1 MMRNYLQRTIVTFAS
16 LLIFAALTAHAQSGS
31 TRPRRVTSR
40 QTTTKTDKSS
50 TSTDKSSEPL
60 LDVEPANSGNS
71 NSARRNTTRSTT
83 DSNAPL
89 LNTTASTPV
98 GAPVSSDDNNNTAPV
113 SNSSAPAS
121 DTSHAFTL
129 LQGKQYA
136 AALKEARQVTL
147 SNPSDSEAWKIA
159 GFAEINLKQY
169 EAATADL
176 QKALDLQRA
185 ARQEDPFTVD
195 ALGHAYFLAEKFDRA
210 LPLLVIT
217 TTRKDA
223 KPDATT
229 LYYRAVSEYQLHKP
243 ADAERTFNAIVK
255 DNPKDAASL
264 FYLGQ
269 IAFERNDMD
278 AAIASLN
285 RATLSDTRLVSAW
298 NLLTLAYL
306 QRAATATTPDKADAD
321 YLNAVRA
328 GEGLTRVRTDAPA
341 NVLFAQALI
350 GAKQFPRAATVLERF
365 ATAPD
370 ASPSALYLLGVAESR
385 AKNFPKAISAL
396 ERAAAKTPDDANI
409 YRELGYAYEV
419 SKQYAKA
426 LAVYEKGASLA
437 PNDADFKES
446 AERVR
451 PYAK

>member
-1 MMRNYLQRTIVTFAS
+1 
-16 LLIFAALTAHAQSGS
+16 
-31 TRPRRVTSR
+31 
-40 QTTTKTDKSS
+40 
-50 TSTDKSSEPL
+50 
-60 LDVEPANSGNS
+60 
-71 NSARRNTTRSTT
+71 
-83 DSNAPL
+83 L

-113 SNSSAPAS
+113 TNGNAAS

-169 EAATADL
+169 EAATTDL

-185 ARQEDPFTVD
+185 AKQEDPFTVD

-278 AAIASLN
+278 SAIASLN

-426 LAVYEKGASLA
+426 LAAYEKGASLA

>member
-1 MMRNYLQRTIVTFAS
+1 MNEKLTKR
-16 LLIFAALTAHAQSGS
+16 LLLSY
-31 TRPRRVTSR
+31 PRHEYDDQNIKLSH
-40 QTTTKTDKSS
+40 
-50 TSTDKSSEPL
+50 
-60 LDVEPANSGNS
+60 G
-71 NSARRNTTRSTT
+71 
-83 DSNAPL
+83 
-89 LNTTASTPV
+89 
-98 GAPVSSDDNNNTAPV
+98 VSPSISDDE
-113 SNSSAPAS
+113 
-121 DTSHAFTL
+121 L
-129 LQGKQYA
+129 L
-136 AALKEARQVTL
+136 
-147 SNPSDSEAWKIA
+147 
-159 GFAEINLKQY
+159 FLKQIG
-169 EAATADL
+169 L
-176 QKALDLQRA
+176 RA
-185 ARQEDPFTVD
+185 ARVEFQ
-195 ALGHAYFLAEKFDRA
+195 AAEA
-210 LPLLVIT
+210 NL
-217 TTRKDA
+217 
-223 KPDATT
+223 
-229 LYYRAVSEYQLHKP
+229 
-243 ADAERTFNAIVK
+243 
-255 DNPKDAASL
+255 
-264 FYLGQ
+264 
-269 IAFERNDMD
+269 D

-306 QRAATATTPDKADAD
+306 QRAATATVPEKADAD

-385 AKNFPKAISAL
+385 AKNFPTAISAL

-451 PYAK
+451 GRRLRHHQHVRIDARVANTERAAGLEQQLR

>member
-1 MMRNYLQRTIVTFAS
+1 MRNYLQRTIAILSS

-50 TSTDKSSEPL
+50 TDKSDSL

-71 NSARRNTTRSTT
+71 NNARRNNSQPAT

-98 GAPVSSDDNNNTAPV
+98 GEPVSTDSNNNNNTAPT
-113 SNSSAPAS
+113 SNGNTAS

-147 SNPSDSEAWKIA
+147 SNPNDSEAWKIA

-169 EAATADL
+169 EPAAADL

-195 ALGHAYFLAEKFDRA
+195 ALGHAYFLADKFDRA
-210 LPLLVIT
+210 LPFLIIT
-217 TTRKDA
+217 TSRKDS

-229 LYYRAVSEYQLHKP
+229 LYYRGVAEYQLHKP

-264 FYLGQ
+264 FFLGQ
-269 IAFERNDMD
+269 IAFERNDFD
-278 AAIASLN
+278 AAIANLN
-285 RATLSDTRLVSAW
+285 RATLSDARSVSAW

-306 QRAATATTPDKADAD
+306 QRAATATSPEKADAD
-321 YLNAVRA
+321 YLSAVRA

-341 NVLFAQALI
+341 NVLFAQALL
-350 GAKQFPRAATVLERF
+350 GAKQFARAATVLERF
-365 ATAPD
+365 TTAPD
-370 ASPSALYLLGVAESR
+370 ASPSALYLYGVAESR
-385 AKNFPKAISAL
+385 AKNFPKAINAL
-396 ERAAAKTPDDANI
+396 ERAATKTPDDANI
-409 YRELGYAYEV
+409 YRELGYAYEI

-426 LAVYEKGASLA
+426 LAAYEKGVSLA